1 VTNRDST
8 RLGLLVAIL
17 AGGVVVGVL
26 LASLRGLPAPAV
38 SVTVSSAAPGGHPDL
53 QTRIAVTSGDLFDQ
67 VQVLGPRGGS
77 IAQDAELPNDLIVG
91 RLDAEATTNALTR
104 PTCDQHVT
112 FTVPIRKAA
121 ANPDDPSYP
130 PFLKALAPGKHRLR
144 LIADVSPSPQV
155 PVVLNYLLD
164 IDPVSRGVVL
174 RVFIGDPDHPATQLK
189 TCAPGKSTNTL
200 FGITP
205 NNTPLLTAPAVVTD
219 PHFSFTFEFS
229 RPNAAG
235 ERLTQ
240 KVSVESDIRAV
251 DGPPTPNSSPI
262 E

>member
-1 VTNRDST
+1 MTQRDVV
-8 RLGLLVAIL
+8 RLALLVATL
-17 AGGVVVGVL
+17 AGGVLLAVL

-53 QTRIAVTSGDLFDQ
+53 QTRIAIRSGNPFDQ
-67 VQVLGPRGGS
+67 LQVLGPSGAS
-77 IAQDAELPNDLIVG
+77 VAQDADLPNDLIVG

-104 PTCDQHVT
+104 PSCDQHVT

-121 ANPDDPSYP
+121 ANPDDSSYP
-130 PFLKALAPGKHRLR
+130 SFLKTLAPGKHRLR

-155 PVVLNYLLD
+155 PVIINYLLD
-164 IDPVSRGVVL
+164 LDPASKRLVL
-174 RVFIGDPDHPATQLK
+174 RVFVGDPDHPAAQLK
-189 TCAPGKSTNTL
+189 TCAPANSTNTL
-200 FGITP
+200 FGITSIQ
-205 NNTPLLTAPAVVTD
+205 TPLLTAPAVVID

-235 ERLTQ
+235 VRNTQ

-251 DGPPTPNSSPI
+251 DGPPTPAPV